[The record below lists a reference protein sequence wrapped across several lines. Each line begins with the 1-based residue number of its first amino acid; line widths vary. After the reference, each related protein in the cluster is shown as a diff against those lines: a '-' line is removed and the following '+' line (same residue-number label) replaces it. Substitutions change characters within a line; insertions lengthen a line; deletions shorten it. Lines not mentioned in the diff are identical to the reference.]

1 MRIVVA
7 GDRAWRCGEL
17 ATAILRRL
25 VKRYGANFTIVHG
38 GQNGVDES
46 FDTAC
51 KNLGIAVEVRLP
63 NWPHTGLPTIGN
75 KNRELIKDGADLC
88 IALHRSIS
96 RSVRTLDRVHQA
108 LQADIPT
115 FLIAD
120 EHAVPSRLRRA
131 DPRLSGRA

>member
-1 MRIVVA
+1 
-7 GDRAWRCGEL
+7 
-17 ATAILRRL
+17 LRRL

-96 RSVRTLDRVHQA
+96 RCERTVDCVRQA
-108 LQADIPT
+108 IQADIPT
-115 FLIAD
+115 FLIAN
-120 EHAVPSRLRRA
+120 EQAVPSRLRRG
-131 DPRLSGRA
+131 DTRLSGRE

>member
-25 VKRYGANFTIVHG
+25 VKRYGASLTIVHG

-51 KNLGIAVEVRLP
+51 KNLGTAVEVRLP
-63 NWPHTGLPTIGN
+63 NWPNTGLPTIGN
-75 KNRELIKDGADLC
+75 N
-88 IALHRSIS
+88 
-96 RSVRTLDRVHQA
+96 VRPAEARA
-108 LQADIPT
+108 GW
-115 FLIAD
+115 
-120 EHAVPSRLRRA
+120 LRR
-131 DPRLSGRA
+131 RAGPSLVSWRPA